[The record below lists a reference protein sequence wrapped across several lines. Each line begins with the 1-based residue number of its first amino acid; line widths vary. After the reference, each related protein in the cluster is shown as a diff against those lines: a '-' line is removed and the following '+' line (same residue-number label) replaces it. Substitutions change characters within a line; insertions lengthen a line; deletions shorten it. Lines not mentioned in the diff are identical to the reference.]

1 SPRVDSARPSDS
13 PICTPMTPRE
23 KNKLADSLYAA
34 ACAGDLDHI
43 KLLLSLGAPINAGTM
58 VEGLYEAFK
67 PAKPGLLSPL
77 AGAARNGQMDAVE
90 LLIAAGAEPN
100 PNVNRSSSSPL
111 HQAIRADDLEL
122 SRLLLEL
129 GANINS
135 LNDYKTTPLMYAV
148 KYGSAKLVEL
158 ILEHH
163 PDMDRLSFIGAAAI
177 HWANFGQAHFISTAR
192 DSFFKRQFVF
202 TLTARVAD
210 LGASGHASP
219 KPVSVPSSPARTLP
233 LYFAKHELDQRPFA
247 TITIAFAY
255 TLHDNDS
262 SIRRTFYQKDPAA
275 HPTMSQAHDLHRA
288 LLRPAIIHTLRAAGF
303 HSTRPSVLD
312 TLVNI
317 AERYMLLLASTTAQ
331 HAYNTHND
339 PIPTVTDV
347 RMALADCG
355 ALTPADSATEEEWR
369 ELMRIPVS
377 ELEASVPK
385 GGEKRAIAEKRK
397 RDEQDVQDIKRFRR
411 WFEGDTHAEMRR
423 IAGLVPDASVTG
435 AGANMP
441 AVGVGGGVV

>member
-1 SPRVDSARPSDS
+1 MAPTKSGYDTMASWDRFTTFEFNEQVQRQCAAMPLYKPATQSFHTGVHGKPLAQDSKPVPLTSHTHKQPSPIKPPAPTFRTATSSWSPPSSPGARSRSSTLTPPRSPRVDSARPSDS

-177 HWANFGQAHFISTAR
+177 HWAVWPNRPEIMELLVAAGADCDHKMADGSTPLHCASTGGHLETVECLLR
-192 DSFFKRQFVF
+192 MGANP
-202 TLTARVAD
+202 TLRNDDWRTPFQVAVEC
-210 LGASGHASP
+210 GH
-219 KPVSVPSSPARTLP
+219 
-233 LYFAKHELDQRPFA
+233 EQ
-247 TITIAFAY
+247 IA
-255 TLHDNDS
+255 
-262 SIRRTFYQKDPAA
+262 
-275 HPTMSQAHDLHRA
+275 A
-288 LLRPAIIHTLRAAGF
+288 LLREATLR
-303 HSTRPSVLD
+303 R
-312 TLVNI
+312 
-317 AERYMLLLASTTAQ
+317 R
-331 HAYNTHND
+331 
-339 PIPTVTDV
+339 TV
-347 RMALADCG
+347 
-355 ALTPADSATEEEWR
+355 
-369 ELMRIPVS
+369 
-377 ELEASVPK
+377 
-385 GGEKRAIAEKRK
+385 
-397 RDEQDVQDIKRFRR
+397 
-411 WFEGDTHAEMRR
+411 
-423 IAGLVPDASVTG
+423 
-435 AGANMP
+435 
-441 AVGVGGGVV
+441 

>member
-1 SPRVDSARPSDS
+1 MSATLLSPHGFNMAPTKSGYDTMASWDRFTTFEFNEQVQRRCGSAPLSTPDTQSFHTDVRRKPLARDSKPVPLMSRPHKQPSPIKPPAPNFKTATSSWSPPSSPGARSRSSTLTPPRSPRVDSARPSNS

-100 PNVNRSSSSPL
+100 PGVNRSSSSPL

-148 KYGSAKLVEL
+148 KYGSAKMVEL

-163 PDMDRLSFIGAAAI
+163 PDMARLSFIGAAAI
-177 HWANFGQAHFISTAR
+177 HWAVWPNRPEIMELLVAAGADCDHRMADGSTALHCASTAGHLETVECLLR
-192 DSFFKRQFVF
+192 MGADP
-202 TLTARVAD
+202 TLKNDDWKTAFQIAVE
-210 LGASGHASP
+210 SGHERLA
-219 KPVSVPSSPARTLP
+219 
-233 LYFAKHELDQRPFA
+233 
-247 TITIAFAY
+247 
-255 TLHDNDS
+255 
-262 SIRRTFYQKDPAA
+262 
-275 HPTMSQAHDLHRA
+275 A
-288 LLRPAIIHTLRAAGF
+288 LLREATLR
-303 HSTRPSVLD
+303 R
-312 TLVNI
+312 
-317 AERYMLLLASTTAQ
+317 R
-331 HAYNTHND
+331 
-339 PIPTVTDV
+339 TV
-347 RMALADCG
+347 
-355 ALTPADSATEEEWR
+355 
-369 ELMRIPVS
+369 
-377 ELEASVPK
+377 
-385 GGEKRAIAEKRK
+385 
-397 RDEQDVQDIKRFRR
+397 
-411 WFEGDTHAEMRR
+411 
-423 IAGLVPDASVTG
+423 
-435 AGANMP
+435 
-441 AVGVGGGVV
+441 

>member
-1 SPRVDSARPSDS
+1 MSATLLSTHVLNMAPAKSGYDTMASWDRFTTFEFNEQVQRRCAAAPLYTSATPSFHTDVYRKPLVQDSKPVPLMSRTHKQPSPIKPPAPTFKTATSSWSPPSSPGARSRSSTLTPPRTPRVDSARPSDS

-100 PNVNRSSSSPL
+100 PSVNRSSSSPL

-148 KYGSAKLVEL
+148 KYGSAKMVEL

-163 PDMDRLSFIGAAAI
+163 PDMARLSFIGAAAI
-177 HWANFGQAHFISTAR
+177 HWAVWPNRPEIMELLVAAGADCDHGMADGSTPLHCASTAGHLETVECLLR
-192 DSFFKRQFVF
+192 
-202 TLTARVAD
+202 
-210 LGASGHASP
+210 LGADPTLRNDDWKTASQVAVENGH
-219 KPVSVPSSPARTLP
+219 
-233 LYFAKHELDQRPFA
+233 EQ
-247 TITIAFAY
+247 IA
-255 TLHDNDS
+255 
-262 SIRRTFYQKDPAA
+262 
-275 HPTMSQAHDLHRA
+275 A
-288 LLRPAIIHTLRAAGF
+288 LLREATLR
-303 HSTRPSVLD
+303 R
-312 TLVNI
+312 
-317 AERYMLLLASTTAQ
+317 R
-331 HAYNTHND
+331 
-339 PIPTVTDV
+339 TV
-347 RMALADCG
+347 
-355 ALTPADSATEEEWR
+355 
-369 ELMRIPVS
+369 
-377 ELEASVPK
+377 
-385 GGEKRAIAEKRK
+385 
-397 RDEQDVQDIKRFRR
+397 
-411 WFEGDTHAEMRR
+411 
-423 IAGLVPDASVTG
+423 
-435 AGANMP
+435 
-441 AVGVGGGVV
+441 